1 MSQIAAKASLFRTAP
16 MGSLFPWLAAALLA
30 FALFAFALTTAFIDP
45 NRIAEAEATV
55 FGEINGLPGA
65 AFWPLWVPMQLG
77 SAVAIPVLAA
87 AALWFRHHKLSATVL
102 LAGASGWILAR
113 IVKDVVGRDRPFA
126 LISDTIVR
134 NAPTGGGGYVSGHAA
149 IAFALA
155 TVLHPYLPTRWRVVA
170 WTLAGVVGFS
180 RVYVGAHLPL
190 DIVGGA
196 ALGCA
201 VGLVML
207 LVLRPWRPNAVEE
220 NEDSI
225 PA

>member
-1 MSQIAAKASLFRTAP
+1 
-16 MGSLFPWLAAALLA
+16 MGGLFPYLASALV
-30 FALFAFALTTAFIDP
+30 AFALTTTFIDP
-45 NRIAEAEATV
+45 NRIADAEAAV
-55 FGEINGLPGA
+55 FGGINGLPGA

-77 SAVAIPVLAA
+77 SAVAIPVLAG
-87 AALWFRHHKLSATVL
+87 AALWLRHHRLSASVL

-155 TVLHPYLPTRWRVVA
+155 TVLHPYLPKRWRVVSWA
-170 WTLAGVVGFS
+170 LAGVVGFS

-207 LVLRPWRPNAVEE
+207 LVLKPWRKDAVEDD
-220 NEDSI
+220 DSVLTE
-225 PA
+225 A